1 MMSEVGGQAVTAGL
15 SDVIL
20 KSGQLPDRAIWPR
33 MLLKRVPKNGNAAA
47 GGGDGMDTS
56 EGNASSAGDA
66 ARPSSSGAAS
76 GSRSHAGVGSSSS
89 NKSGYEFVRRTDIEY
104 TPLFHSVWMLE
115 VVDDAKKSLCEVA
128 EVGFDEKRPPAEGRY
143 ELPDGTVVT
152 IGKHRQIVSEVHFRH
167 DVMHE
172 FGVVNKMQTSTA
184 CNNHSTTSW
193 LRRVPYSVRNPATG
207 DVVATTQLP
216 LSLPEM
222 IHRSLSECHPE
233 VRRDLCNHSALGFR
247 RGRGFA
253 DQDARPEHRKSFRP
267 SHSFLSPFLP
277 PNLSLQSSS
286 PAAARSSPACRPASA
301 GRRSR

>member
-1 MMSEVGGQAVTAGL
+1 MMMSEVGGQAVTAGL

-33 MLLKRVPKNGNAAA
+33 MLLKRVPKNGNAAG

-89 NKSGYEFVRRTDIEY
+89 KSGYEFVRRTDIEY

-247 RGRGFA
+247 RGRGLRTKTPGPSTA
-253 DQDARPEHRKSFRP
+253 KSFRP
-267 SHSFLSPFLP
+267 SHSQPSPPSSLP
-277 PNLSLQSSS
+277 IHAQSSS